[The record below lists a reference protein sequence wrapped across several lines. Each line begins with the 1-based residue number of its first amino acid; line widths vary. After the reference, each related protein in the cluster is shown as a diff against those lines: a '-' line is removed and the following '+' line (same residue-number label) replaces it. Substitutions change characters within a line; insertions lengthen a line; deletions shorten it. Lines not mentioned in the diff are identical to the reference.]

1 MSGMPSSERHNFE
14 VDGFDYVLVLSET
27 GNVALALT
35 DGHIANRG
43 WLSTLY
49 REQDPF
55 EKWEDYEPGVE
66 LLDDI
71 DIGINAFRLM
81 REVRGRINGWINRR
95 RPSYFIIS
103 PNTERKA
110 PIYARISALLARR
123 IQGYQC
129 QQIGQSFYFF
139 RLANSC
145 DDAPSDEPD
154 ACTLTTVSG

>member
-1 MSGMPSSERHNFE
+1 MPSRPSTERHEFK

-49 REQDPF
+49 RERDPF

-81 REVRGRINGWINRR
+81 REVRGRINGWINRT

-110 PIYARISALLARR
+110 LIYARISALLARR
-123 IQGYQC
+123 IRGYHC
-129 QQIGQSFYFF
+129 QPIGQSFYFF
-139 RLANSC
+139 RLANS
-145 DDAPSDEPD
+145 STDE
-154 ACTLTTVSG
+154 LTGNDTAERCGS

>member
-1 MSGMPSSERHNFE
+1 MSGMPSSERHNFK
-14 VDGFDYVLVLSET
+14 VDGFEYALVLSEA
-27 GNVALALT
+27 GNLALALT
-35 DGHIANRG
+35 DGYIPNRG

-49 REQDPF
+49 REHDPF

-81 REVRGRINGWINRR
+81 REVRGRINGWINRTQ
-95 RPSYFIIS
+95 PSYFIIS

-123 IQGYQC
+123 IRGYQC

-139 RLANSC
+139 RLVS
-145 DDAPSDEPD
+145 SGKDEVRSHD
-154 ACTLTTVSG
+154 IIEG

>member
-1 MSGMPSSERHNFE
+1 MPGMPSRERHEFKVGGFE
-14 VDGFDYVLVLSET
+14 YALVLSEA
-27 GNVALALT
+27 GNLALALT
-35 DGHIANRG
+35 DGYIPNRG

-49 REQDPF
+49 REHDPF

-81 REVRGRINGWINRR
+81 REVSGRINGWINRT

-103 PNTERKA
+103 ANTQRKSA
-110 PIYARISALLARR
+110 IYGRVSSLLARR
-123 IQGYQC
+123 IRGYHC

-139 RLANSC
+139 RLASSGEGTLSGQ
-145 DDAPSDEPD
+145 DA
-154 ACTLTTVSG
+154 TTVDTNA